1 VKKTIVRAVST
12 AAFLSTVYA
21 GSAYASTHT
30 VEKGDSL
37 WKIAK
42 KYQTTVSELKSL
54 NNLESDFL
62 QVNQKLKISA
72 VAAAETAEK
81 TASKPAS
88 TTVSATSVYVVKKG
102 DYLGKIAN
110 QFSTS
115 VAALKSI
122 NRLTS
127 DMIFVGQ
134 KVKIPGKMEVT
145 LPSKKTVTPA
155 PAISSTTSSYTVVGG
170 DTLSKIGLEHKMSV
184 QALKKLNNLKSD
196 MIYVGQKLKVSGKKA
211 VTPAPATPKPS
222 TVKPVVKPVVNN
234 GNSSVYIVKS
244 GDTLGK
250 ISLQYDMTVQEI
262 KALNGMKSDFLSIGQ
277 KLKVSGK
284 KKEEV
289 KPPAAPAPSGDFAAD
304 FINVAKSVMGTP
316 YVWGGSS
323 VNGFDCSGIIYYAAN
338 KAGKEIGRTSAEG
351 YYNRTFYVDQPQPG
365 DLVFFENTYKKGISH
380 VGIYLGGDEF
390 IHADEKRGISVA
402 NLSNPYYKE
411 HFASFKRFY

>member
-1 VKKTIVRAVST
+1 MKKTIVRAVST

-42 KYQTTVSELKSL
+42 KYQTTVSDLKSL
-54 NNLESDFL
+54 NNLKSDFL
-62 QVNQKLKISA
+62 QVDQKLKISA
-72 VAAAETAEK
+72 AAAAATANK
-81 TASKPAS
+81 AASNLAS
-88 TTVSATSVYVVKKG
+88 TTVSANSVYVVKNG
-102 DYLGKIAN
+102 DYLGKIAI

-115 VAALKSI
+115 VAELKST
-122 NRLTS
+122 NGLTS

-134 KVKIPGKMEVT
+134 KLKVPGKVEVT
-145 LPSKKTVTPA
+145 IPSKNTVTSA
-155 PAISSTTSSYTVVGG
+155 PAASSAASTYTVVSG

-196 MIYVGQKLKVSGKKA
+196 MIYVGQKLKVSGKAA

-262 KALNGMKSDFLSIGQ
+262 KALNGLKSDRLSIGQ

-289 KPPAAPAPSGDFAAD
+289 TTPSAPAPSGDFSAD
-304 FINVAKSVMGTP
+304 FINVVKSVMGTP
-316 YVWGGSS
+316 YAWGGSS
-323 VNGFDCSGIIYYAAN
+323 LNGFDCSGIIYYAAN

-380 VGIYLGGDEF
+380 VGIYLGGDQF

-402 NLSNPYYKE
+402 NLSNPYYKA
-411 HFASFKRFY
+411 HFDSFKRFY